1 MDDEGYHQRLK
12 EEKRAAALRA
22 AMQLFFEQG
31 YERTTLQQIAKRANL
46 STATLF
52 KRFSSKAALFEAI
65 VEEFWRVDGP
75 PAGIPPA
82 GDPAAGKNQVECAA
96 LPDHSRQTHRPQVN
110 QWDAKAA
117 IVDAKYRVTGGD
129 AQVATI
135 EAATGASVLANA
147 ASKDSAL
154 LVTLPPGVYT
164 ANVSGV
170 NNTGGVVLLQAY
182 VVP

>member
-65 VEEFWRVDGP
+65 VEEFCRVDGP
-75 PAGIPPA
+75 PAGIPPPQ
-82 GDPAAGKNQVECAA
+82 DPAPG
-96 LPDHSRQTHRPQVN
+96 LPVLASDHSPRLPRP
-110 QWDAKAA
+110 
-117 IVDAKYRVTGGD
+117 
-129 AQVATI
+129 
-135 EAATGASVLANA
+135 
-147 ASKDSAL
+147 
-154 LVTLPPGVYT
+154 
-164 ANVSGV
+164 
-170 NNTGGVVLLQAY
+170 
-182 VVP
+182 